1 MVDRAVSRHFAGA
14 ASRYSR
20 LRGSGPLGWVRS
32 REQAAVRALADISP
46 GATALDAGCGDGATL
61 EWLRD
66 QGAHAIGIDLT
77 WPMARTCAMRGLEVA
92 VQDIEEIGLRPV
104 FDWVLCIGSLEFVP
118 SPARA
123 LESLA
128 ACLAPTGTLVLL
140 YPRKGPLG
148 TLYALYHR
156 THGTRI
162 HLFDTDDITGLF
174 SGAGLEPPQ
183 RRRDCLLSSVCSTV
197 LAGGAGR

>member
-1 MVDRAVSRHFAGA
+1 MVDPAVARHFADA
-14 ASRYSR
+14 ASRYTR
-20 LRGSGPLGWVRS
+20 LRGSGPLGWLRS
-32 REQAAVRALADISP
+32 REQTALQELVDVTP

-61 EWLRD
+61 AWLRAR
-66 QGAHAIGIDLT
+66 GAQAIGIDLT
-77 WPMARTCAMRGLEVA
+77 WPMAFICTMRGLTVA
-92 VQDIEEIGLRPV
+92 VQDIEEIGLQPV
-104 FDWVLCIGSLEFVP
+104 FDWVLCVGSLEFVP

-123 LESLA
+123 LENLA

-148 TLYALYHR
+148 ILYSLYHR

-162 HLFDTDDITGLF
+162 HLFNTDDISKLF
-174 SGAGLEPPQ
+174 SGAGLGPPNS
-183 RRRDCLLSSVCSTV
+183 RRDCLLSSVCSTV